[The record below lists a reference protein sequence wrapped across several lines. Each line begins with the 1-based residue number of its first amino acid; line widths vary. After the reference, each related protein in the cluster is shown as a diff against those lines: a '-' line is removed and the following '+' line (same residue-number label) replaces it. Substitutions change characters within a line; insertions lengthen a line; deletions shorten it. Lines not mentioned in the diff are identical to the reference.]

1 MIYSLNG
8 KLIFHDNNSAV
19 VECSGVGYR
28 CLITAKTLGGLPQLG
43 EPVQLFTY
51 LSVRQDGLDL
61 FGFLTAKELDCFKLL
76 TGINGVGPK
85 MGLAILSQFAP
96 EEIYAAIAAGDHKT
110 LTAASGVGPKLAQRL
125 VLELRDKIGKLEMNT
140 AAVNTA
146 QASAP
151 TAGTAAEAVSALV
164 ALGFTGP
171 EARSAFGRLNHELP
185 VEQLIKQ
192 ALALL
197 SSGRL

>member
-19 VECSGVGYR
+19 VECGGVGYR

-43 EPVQLFTY
+43 EPVRLFTY

-96 EEIYAAIAAGDHKT
+96 EEIYAAIAAGD
-110 LTAASGVGPKLAQRL
+110 Q
-125 VLELRDKIGKLEMNT
+125 
-140 AAVNTA
+140 A
-146 QASAP
+146 QAS
-151 TAGTAAEAVSALV
+151 
-164 ALGFTGP
+164 F
-171 EARSAFGRLNHELP
+171 RR
-185 VEQLIKQ
+185 QLKQ
-192 ALALL
+192 AGAQVLERERLPSPFEEETIRSLCAALEEYVGL
-197 SSGRL
+197 SGQPPVFLEERPDQAA